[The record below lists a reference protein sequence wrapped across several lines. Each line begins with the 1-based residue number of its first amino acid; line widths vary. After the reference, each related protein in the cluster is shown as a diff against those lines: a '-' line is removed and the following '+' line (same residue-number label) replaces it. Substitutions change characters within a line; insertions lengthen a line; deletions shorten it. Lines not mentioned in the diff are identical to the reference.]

1 MAATFSSSRH
11 EPPSVGR
18 RSATVVP
25 RAAPPPS
32 DRRAA
37 CYAHRPPPVV
47 PPAAPPPSDPLDH
60 FVAAVSDGR
69 ARLPGRP
76 KRELREYASSHRKA
90 GRIPSARAS
99 GFTAR
104 KHDGRALV
112 PSCPAH
118 RPPPVVPLAAPP
130 PSDRRALVLRAPPS
144 DRRALV
150 LRAPPS
156 DRRARLP
163 GSPKRELRE
172 YASSHRKPG
181 RIPSARASES
191 AVRDR
196 RYRRGIRRSLPAA
209 GDRRDRHPCATVCF
223 GPYT

>member
-18 RSATVVP
+18 RSAT
-25 RAAPPPS
+25 
-32 DRRAA
+32 
-37 CYAHRPPPVV
+37 VV

>member
-1 MAATFSSSRH
+1 MSRH
-11 EPPSVGR
+11 PSAGGR
-18 RSATVVP
+18 R
-25 RAAPPPS
+25 PS
-32 DRRAA
+32 CRVQHR
-37 CYAHRPPPVV
+37 RPPTVV

-144 DRRALV
+144 DRRA
-150 LRAPPS
+150 
-156 DRRARLP
+156 RLP